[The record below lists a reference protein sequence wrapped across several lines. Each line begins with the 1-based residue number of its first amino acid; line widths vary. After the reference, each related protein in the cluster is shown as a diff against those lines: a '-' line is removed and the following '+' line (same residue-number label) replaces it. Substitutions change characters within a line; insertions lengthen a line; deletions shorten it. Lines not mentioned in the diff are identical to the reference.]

1 MDIGEIFSDSF
12 EYPLKS
18 LKRVVVLGILAIF
31 SILIIPTLIMFGYA
45 VRVMRKSIEGGTEP
59 PAFDDLGAMIVDG
72 LKYLVAT
79 NRIFLDTDDTDNDG
93 YTVSHH
99 FGNFL

>member
-45 VRVMRKSIEGGTEP
+45 VRVMRKSIEGG
-59 PAFDDLGAMIVDG
+59 D
-72 LKYLVAT
+72 
-79 NRIFLDTDDTDNDG
+79 
-93 YTVSHH
+93 
-99 FGNFL
+99 